1 MMFLKVPFA
10 EKDEAKALG
19 ARWNG
24 ERKSWYVPD
33 GKPVEPFERWLAPG
47 GAGYVPAKPAASV
60 SAKPTTL
67 PTKAA
72 AVDSYVG
79 KSVVGKFYREL
90 AHDCNPFADC
100 PVCAPVLQ
108 ESGWADAH
116 RSVAQLLAAR
126 NGA

>member
-33 GKPVEPFERWLAPG
+33 GKPTEPFERWLAPG
-47 GAGYVPAKPAASV
+47 GADFVPAKASV
-60 SAKPTTL
+60 APKAKPL
-67 PTKAA
+67 

-79 KSVVGKFYREL
+79 KSVVGKFYQEL
-90 AHDCNPFADC
+90 PHDCSPFESCA
-100 PVCAPVLQ
+100 VCAPALVS
-108 ESGWADAH
+108 SGWQAAH
-116 RSVAQLLAAR
+116 DSVDQMLAALR
-126 NGA
+126 A